1 MEHVVITGGSRG
13 IGFALAEEFLKRG
26 YRVTITGT
34 SGASVHGALSEL
46 SREYKNIHGAVCDV
60 RDPESVEE
68 VWEQA
73 KETGGTVDIWIN
85 NAGVNQP
92 DEYLWNVSEKDTTA
106 VIETNITGVI
116 NGCRTAVR
124 GMLKQES
131 GRIYNMEGFGSDGM
145 TRPRIIL
152 YGAAKR
158 AVRYLTRGLAKET
171 AGTGVL
177 IGALSP
183 GMVPTD
189 LLLGPMKKNSD
200 EMKTFKK
207 IVNILGDTAE
217 NTALFLVDRI
227 EKDKKN
233 GSRIARLTMLRILFR
248 FLAAPFRRQKL
259 VR

>member
-1 MEHVVITGGSRG
+1 MKHVVITGGSRG

-34 SGASVHGALSEL
+34 SGASVHTALSGL

-73 KETGGTVDIWIN
+73 QETGGTVDIWIN

-92 DEYLWNVSEKDTTA
+92 DEYLWEVSVKDA
-106 VIETNITGVI
+106 AEVVATNISGVI
-116 NGCRTAVR
+116 NGCRTAIR
-124 GMLKQES
+124 GMLKQGS

-145 TRPRIIL
+145 TRPRIVL
-152 YGAAKR
+152 YGTTKR

-171 AGTGVL
+171 TGSGVL

-189 LLLGPMKKNSD
+189 LLLGPVRKHPQTM
-200 EMKTFKK
+200 ERFKK
-207 IVNILGDTAE
+207 IVNILGDTPE

-227 EKDKKN
+227 EKDRKN
-233 GSRIARLTMLRILFR
+233 GSRIARLTRPRILFR
-248 FLAAPFRRQKL
+248 FLTAPFTRQKL
-259 VR
+259 V

>member
-131 GRIYNMEGFGSDGM
+131 GRRYNMEGFGSDGM

-152 YGAAKR
+152 YGATKR

-189 LLLGPMKKNSD
+189 LLLGPVRKNS
-200 EMKTFKK
+200 ETMERFKK

-233 GSRIARLTMLRILFR
+233 GSRIARLTKLRILFR